1 MKRVAVLLVASLSA
15 CTVGELPTEGGG
27 GGGGGGGGAVP
38 DANSGGGGGGGTPDA
53 AVAAATGLSVTFTTS
68 PTAAPVYD
76 PAHVVA
82 VWIQDSGG
90 AFVKTIGRY
99 AGTRKQY
106 LLGWIAKA
114 GTNDAD
120 AVSGASPTDHAPLT
134 VTWDL
139 KNKAGTVVP
148 DGTYTI
154 RMESTDKNAT
164 AISQNNEGTFT
175 FVKGTAAQT
184 QTALSNGGFSNVSIK
199 FTP

>member
-1 MKRVAVLLVASLSA
+1 MVRAAFVIAIFGA
-15 CTVGELPTEGGG
+15 CDVGVIPPEGGG
-27 GGGGGGGGAVP
+27 GGGGGGGGASP
-38 DANSGGGGGGGTPDA
+38 DAGGGGGGGGADA
-53 AVAAATGLSVTFTTS
+53 AVAAAAPLSVTFTTT

-82 VWIQDSGG
+82 VWIEGTGG

-114 GTNDAD
+114 GAADAD

-164 AISQNNEGTFT
+164 AIDQNNEGTFT
-175 FVKGTAAQT
+175 FVKGTAPQT
-184 QTALSNGGFSNVSIK
+184 QTALSNGGFTNVSIT